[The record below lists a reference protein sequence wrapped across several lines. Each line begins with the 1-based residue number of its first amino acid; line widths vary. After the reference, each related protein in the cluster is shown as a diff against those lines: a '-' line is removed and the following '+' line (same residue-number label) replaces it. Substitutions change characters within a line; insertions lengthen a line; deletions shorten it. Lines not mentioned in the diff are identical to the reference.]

1 MDRNDHI
8 ENDVEELG
16 VASVETR
23 GSQIFKP
30 ELGGYERLVPTISAD

>member
-1 MDRNDHI
+1 MDRHDS
-8 ENDVEELG
+8 ENGIEELG